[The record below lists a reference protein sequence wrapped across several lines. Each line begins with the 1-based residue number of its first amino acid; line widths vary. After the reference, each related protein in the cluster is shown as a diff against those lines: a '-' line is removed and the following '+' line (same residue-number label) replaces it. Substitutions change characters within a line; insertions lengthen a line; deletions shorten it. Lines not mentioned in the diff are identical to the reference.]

1 MYQNI
6 DNMIC
11 DADSCEAA
19 ICECKR
25 MRKADITAVIIWAA
39 VAVSAFLLIL
49 LDAILDI
56 NIGDVVAY
64 ILLFMLIAFPG
75 ICSTIYMIKHG
86 TFGIFFAVTKTIFRI
101 AYDVTML
108 PYFGWVILIFTG
120 AFACAAMIF
129 GWMFLLYIQLLI
141 LWVYQ
146 LKFKHLNTQKKHTRN
161 TWCKCQNN
169 KHNKRLPPITGSSLL
184 FCLVSISVNAERLQ
198 HTLNL
203 YR

>member
-25 MRKADITAVIIWAA
+25 MRKADITAAIIWAA

-64 ILLFMLIAFPG
+64 QERRKTHCFSYGDIRR
-75 ICSTIYMIKHG
+75 SE
-86 TFGIFFAVTKTIFRI
+86 TK
-101 AYDVTML
+101 
-108 PYFGWVILIFTG
+108 
-120 AFACAAMIF
+120 
-129 GWMFLLYIQLLI
+129 FLL
-141 LWVYQ
+141 
-146 LKFKHLNTQKKHTRN
+146 K
-161 TWCKCQNN
+161 
-169 KHNKRLPPITGSSLL
+169 G
-184 FCLVSISVNAERLQ
+184 
-198 HTLNL
+198 
-203 YR
+203 

>member
-6 DNMIC
+6 DNMIY

-25 MRKADITAVIIWAA
+25 MRKADITAAIIWAA

-101 AYDVTML
+101 TARESSAIQLPSSSQGDIPDTQAANIINTMT
-108 PYFGWVILIFTG
+108 PYFKEGNYGDGVKAAVKQTAVIL
-120 AFACAAMIF
+120 
-129 GWMFLLYIQLLI
+129 
-141 LWVYQ
+141 
-146 LKFKHLNTQKKHTRN
+146 N
-161 TWCKCQNN
+161 
-169 KHNKRLPPITGSSLL
+169 SSG
-184 FCLVSISVNAERLQ
+184 E
-198 HTLNL
+198 
-203 YR
+203 

>member
-25 MRKADITAVIIWAA
+25 MRKADITAAIIWAA

-64 ILLFMLIAFPG
+64 NCFSG
-75 ICSTIYMIKHG
+75 Y
-86 TFGIFFAVTKTIFRI
+86 
-101 AYDVTML
+101 
-108 PYFGWVILIFTG
+108 
-120 AFACAAMIF
+120 
-129 GWMFLLYIQLLI
+129 
-141 LWVYQ
+141 
-146 LKFKHLNTQKKHTRN
+146 
-161 TWCKCQNN
+161 
-169 KHNKRLPPITGSSLL
+169 
-184 FCLVSISVNAERLQ
+184 LQ
-198 HTLNL
+198 HYIHDKTWNVW
-203 YR
+203 YFFRSYKNNF

>member
-25 MRKADITAVIIWAA
+25 MRKADITAAIIWAA

-64 ILLFMLIAFPG
+64 ILLFVYAHCFSGYLQ
-75 ICSTIYMIKHG
+75 H
-86 TFGIFFAVTKTIFRI
+86 
-101 AYDVTML
+101 
-108 PYFGWVILIFTG
+108 
-120 AFACAAMIF
+120 
-129 GWMFLLYIQLLI
+129 YIHD
-141 LWVYQ
+141 
-146 LKFKHLNTQKKHTRN
+146 KTRN
-161 TWCKCQNN
+161 VWYFFRSYKNN
-169 KHNKRLPPITGSSLL
+169 
-184 FCLVSISVNAERLQ
+184 F
-198 HTLNL
+198 
-203 YR
+203 

>member
-25 MRKADITAVIIWAA
+25 MRKADITAAIIWAA

-75 ICSTIYMIKHG
+75 IL
-86 TFGIFFAVTKTIFRI
+86 RI
-101 AYDVTML
+101 
-108 PYFGWVILIFTG
+108 
-120 AFACAAMIF
+120 
-129 GWMFLLYIQLLI
+129 
-141 LWVYQ
+141 
-146 LKFKHLNTQKKHTRN
+146 TR
-161 TWCKCQNN
+161 
-169 KHNKRLPPITGSSLL
+169 S
-184 FCLVSISVNAERLQ
+184 
-198 HTLNL
+198 
-203 YR
+203 

>member
-25 MRKADITAVIIWAA
+25 MRKADITAAIIWAA

-75 ICSTIYMIKHG
+75 ICSTIYMIK
-86 TFGIFFAVTKTIFRI
+86 
-101 AYDVTML
+101 M
-108 PYFGWVILIFTG
+108 
-120 AFACAAMIF
+120 
-129 GWMFLLYIQLLI
+129 
-141 LWVYQ
+141 
-146 LKFKHLNTQKKHTRN
+146 
-161 TWCKCQNN
+161 
-169 KHNKRLPPITGSSLL
+169 
-184 FCLVSISVNAERLQ
+184 ERLVFFSQ
-198 HTLNL
+198 LQKQFLELHMT
-203 YR
+203 

>member
-25 MRKADITAVIIWAA
+25 MRKADITAAIIWAA

-86 TFGIFFAVTKTIFRI
+86 TFGIFFVVTKTIFRI

-129 GWMFLLYIQLLI
+129 GWIFFAVYPIIDIVGLSIKIQTLR
-141 LWVYQ
+141 
-146 LKFKHLNTQKKHTRN
+146 HTKEAYAQYMKQ
-161 TWCKCQNN
+161 TPEQ
-169 KHNKRLPPITGSSLL
+169 
-184 FCLVSISVNAERLQ
+184 
-198 HTLNL
+198 
-203 YR
+203 

>member
-25 MRKADITAVIIWAA
+25 MRKADITAAIIWAA

-86 TFGIFFAVTKTIFRI
+86 TFGIFSAFPVLNLNEEDWFRI
-101 AYDVTML
+101 PLEELTKQYKRHFDFIIVAPRCNYPLASVSSNHIWQIDVSPDCSMKTH
-108 PYFGWVILIFTG
+108 
-120 AFACAAMIF
+120 
-129 GWMFLLYIQLLI
+129 Q
-141 LWVYQ
+141 
-146 LKFKHLNTQKKHTRN
+146 
-161 TWCKCQNN
+161 
-169 KHNKRLPPITGSSLL
+169 
-184 FCLVSISVNAERLQ
+184 
-198 HTLNL
+198 
-203 YR
+203 

>member
-25 MRKADITAVIIWAA
+25 MRKADITAAIIWAA

-120 AFACAAMIF
+120 AFACAAMI
-129 GWMFLLYIQLLI
+129 LDR
-141 LWVYQ
+141 
-146 LKFKHLNTQKKHTRN
+146 K
-161 TWCKCQNN
+161 
-169 KHNKRLPPITGSSLL
+169 
-184 FCLVSISVNAERLQ
+184 SVV
-198 HTLNL
+198 
-203 YR
+203 